1 MFNRRFMDLVRH
13 QLIKVLSAQARSA
26 AVGQVEAPSPAL
38 RYGPDDVVA
47 FVDLQNLFYF
57 LKDNCRVPATQ
68 VHIPNLL
75 RDFAQTH
82 GLNLT
87 EIQIFTGIHD
97 YKREQHKH
105 DAMAKRLR
113 WLERNGCRVTALTL
127 SYYTDRE
134 TKEVRAQEKGVDVR
148 IGSEIL
154 RAVHDGLTKVILFT
168 QDKDIAQATVVASE
182 MSLER
187 GRAFT
192 AFSPELAGA
201 EWEHNGKCGM
211 HGLRGTERL
220 PLSVE
225 MAKRHVRPERPRIEG
240 ENPPPLP
247 SEQAQG
253 A

>member
-13 QLIKVLSAQARSA
+13 QLIKVLSTQARA
-26 AVGQVEAPSPAL
+26 AAAGLPEAPSPAL
-38 RYGPDDVVA
+38 RYGPEDVVA

-68 VHIPNLL
+68 VNIPALL

-87 EIQIFTGIHD
+87 EIHIFTGIHD
-97 YKREQHKH
+97 ANREAHKH
-105 DAMAKRLR
+105 EAMAKRLR
-113 WLERNGCRVTALTL
+113 WLERSGCRVTALPL

-134 TKEVRAQEKGVDVR
+134 TNVVRAQEKGVDVR

-154 RAVHDGLTKVILFT
+154 RAVHDGLQKVILCT
-168 QDKDIAQATVVASE
+168 QDKDIAQACVVAGE
-182 MSLER
+182 MAQER
-187 GRAFT
+187 GREFT
-192 AFSPELAGA
+192 AYSPELAGA
-201 EWEHNGKCGM
+201 QWEHNGKCGM
-211 HGLRGTERL
+211 HGLRGTVRL

-225 MAKRHVRPERPRIEG
+225 MAQRHVRPERPRTEHT
-240 ENPPPLP
+240 PPPLAN
-247 SEQAQG
+247 EQAQG